1 MRYLGPPLFGMTD
14 TLTGVDRTTAS
25 FFGGNSSLRRLRR
38 RRFLLYELLAFGLSH
53 LWLQLTTHLPL
64 TSPLPDFLR
73 IRLHACV
80 FLPAIAPG
88 ITWGL
93 NLAFNVT
100 LDLRSFM
107 LFAVHTS
114 GRVDA
119 VHQREA
125 EVEQVVR
132 GRYALVWN
140 QTYSLTII
148 QLSKC
153 LLFRMSLLWRG
164 SRG

>member
-1 MRYLGPPLFGMTD
+1 
-14 TLTGVDRTTAS
+14 
-25 FFGGNSSLRRLRR
+25 
-38 RRFLLYELLAFGLSH
+38 
-53 LWLQLTTHLPL
+53 
-64 TSPLPDFLR
+64 
-73 IRLHACV
+73 
-80 FLPAIAPG
+80 
-88 ITWGL
+88 
-93 NLAFNVT
+93 
-100 LDLRSFM
+100 M

-153 LLFRMSLLWRG
+153 LLFRMSLL
-164 SRG
+164 